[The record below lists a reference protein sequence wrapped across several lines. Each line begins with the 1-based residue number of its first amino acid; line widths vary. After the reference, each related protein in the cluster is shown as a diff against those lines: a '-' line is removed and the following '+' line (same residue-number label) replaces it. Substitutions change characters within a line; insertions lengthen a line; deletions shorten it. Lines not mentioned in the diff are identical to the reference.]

1 MKNKWVAIDP
11 EVIGDEDLRNKVE
24 KAWVPES
31 VWKQAMEMEQM
42 LKDDGYYEKG
52 GPREGESFIFN
63 VSGSAYE
70 VGRWGEGSLIVYI
83 KGKGYFRVNGLHID
97 KISKQHSD
105 TLKKL
110 KRVWT

>member
-1 MKNKWVAIDP
+1 
-11 EVIGDEDLRNKVE
+11 
-24 KAWVPES
+24 
-31 VWKQAMEMEQM
+31 M
-42 LKDDGYYEKG
+42 LA
-52 GPREGESFIFN
+52 
-63 VSGSAYE
+63 GSAYE